1 MKSSLSGFLLCV
13 FGWILACSLWVLIRF
28 VGLSSVPV
36 FSALDYAAIN
46 HAGLF
51 TRGLVVGLAIG
62 IIFYAVT
69 RALDTPVIR
78 QRPYGIMILIH
89 ALFALLIVTLILIAL
104 SVSESIRLHRE
115 INLEQIQSRLI
126 SANSLVMLTYYLVV
140 SFVFIMIN
148 QINRKFGPGNLRK
161 LISGAFYHP
170 REVELIFM
178 FLDLKDSTMHA
189 ERLGHKT
196 FGRLIQDCFIDMS
209 IVSEFGAQFYQ
220 YVGDESILFW
230 TVEEGLRDHNCLH
243 AYFAF
248 SRRLE
253 RRREYYWER
262 YGMFPEFKAG
272 INIGLA
278 TVLEVGEIKREI
290 AYLGDVLNTAA
301 RIQGQCKVHQE
312 NLLIAESLHSRLSTG
327 AEDFVIELIG
337 STELRGRSESVALY
351 RVRERMN
358 SEPEAVSVQPA
369 YLTLE

>member
-1 MKSSLSGFLLCV
+1 M
-13 FGWILACSLWVLIRF
+13 LIRF

-36 FSALDYAAIN
+36 FSTLDYAAIN
-46 HAGLF
+46 HTGLF
-51 TRGLVVGLAIG
+51 ARGLVIGFAVGV
-62 IIFYAVT
+62 IFYAVT
-69 RALDTPVIR
+69 RALDTPVVR

-89 ALFALLIVTLILIAL
+89 ALFALLIVPFILIAL
-104 SVSESIRLHRE
+104 SVFDSIRIYHE
-115 INLEQIQSRLI
+115 IKLEHIQSRLM
-126 SANSLVMLTYYLVV
+126 SANSLVMLTYYSVV
-140 SFVFIMIN
+140 SFIFVMIN

-209 IVSEFGAQFYQ
+209 IVSDFGAQFYQ

-230 TVEEGLRDHNCLH
+230 TVEEGLRDHNCLY

-248 SRRLE
+248 CRRLE

-262 YGMFPEFKAG
+262 YGMFPVFKAG

-301 RIQGQCKVHQE
+301 RIQGQCKVYQE
-312 NLLIAESLHSRLSTG
+312 NLLIAESLHSQLTS
-327 AEDFVIELIG
+327 APDDLVIELIG
-337 STELRGRSESVALY
+337 STELKGKSESVALY
-351 RVRERMN
+351 SVMERIN
-358 SEPEAVSVQPA
+358 SEPERVSARPA
-369 YLTLE
+369 